1 MDSAPRGDTPHD
13 RILAAARRVITSR
26 GLPALSVQTVAT
38 EAGVTKSAIAYH
50 FGSKD
55 GMVLELIGELADQE
69 SEEARRVVGQIQDPA
84 ERFSAYMGLYLH
96 LIQTS
101 DHWRLAF
108 ALWPTSHLDEK
119 TRMFASSAA
128 TDLEALHLSPEDPA
142 AQVLLSVIRGGITGL
157 AFMYEA
163 RAPVMHIEAC
173 FTQLEQAMMPA
184 YLEVVAAAAS
194 SGGRGRAARPETSSA
209 AAGTARRAPRRA
221 P

>member
-1 MDSAPRGDTPHD
+1 MDSARSGETPHD

-26 GLPALSVQTVAT
+26 GLHELSVQTVAT

-55 GMVLELIGELADQE
+55 GLVLELIGELADRE
-69 SEEARRVVGQIQDPA
+69 SEEARRVVGSIQDPD
-84 ERFSAYMGLYLH
+84 ERFSAYMALYLH

-119 TRMFASSAA
+119 TRMFARSAA
-128 TDLEALHLSPEDPA
+128 SDLEALHLTPEDPA
-142 AQVLLSVIRGGITGL
+142 AQVLLSVVRAGITGL

-173 FTQLEQAMMPA
+173 FAQLERGMLPV
-184 YLEVVAAAAS
+184 YLE
-194 SGGRGRAARPETSSA
+194 TLT
-209 AAGTARRAPRRA
+209 AAGPSRG
-221 P
+221 